1 MKSLDLHIM
10 AEYPDSVNVMQ
21 ILQDAKEAAHRGST
35 LFIVNAKTTGEMDWV
50 KELREVHRK

>member
-1 MKSLDLHIM
+1 M